1 MLLRSACQKALA
13 NPALKIQFNKSKTLY
28 MDILVFKTN
37 VRNRKRV
44 NALAPH
50 LENMKGIIKWNID
63 LQDVDKVLRIECYS
77 ISANVIEKSLRQA
90 GYFCEE
96 LSD

>member
-1 MLLRSACQKALA
+1 
-13 NPALKIQFNKSKTLY
+13 
-28 MDILVFKTN
+28 MDILVFKTD

-50 LENMKGIIKWNID
+50 LENMKGILKWNVD
-63 LQDVDKVLRIECYS
+63 LQDVDKVLRIECHS
-77 ISANVIEKSLRQA
+77 ISANVIEKNLRQA